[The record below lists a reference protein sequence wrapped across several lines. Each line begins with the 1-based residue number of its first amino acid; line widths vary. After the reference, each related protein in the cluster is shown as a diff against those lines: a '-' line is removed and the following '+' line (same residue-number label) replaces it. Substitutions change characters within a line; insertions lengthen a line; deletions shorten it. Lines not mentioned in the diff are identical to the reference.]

1 MAESKPATST
11 MDVKKIDADTHAVK
25 VICLG
30 DSAVGKSKLANTDF
44 INSRCL
50 FNGVKAYNH
59 FLPFI
64 HLENDLS
71 NFM

>member
-30 DSAVGKSKLANTDF
+30 DSAVGKSKLVKKRYSTDILSTRDEMF
-44 INSRCL
+44 IKRSNSIQP
-50 FNGVKAYNH
+50 
-59 FLPFI
+59 FLIIYTFI
-64 HLENDLS
+64 E
-71 NFM
+71 

>member
-30 DSAVGKSKLANTDF
+30 DSAVGKSKLVKKDTALIFCQLEMF
-44 INSRCL
+44 IKRSNSIQP
-50 FNGVKAYNH
+50 
-59 FLPFI
+59 FLIIYTFI
-64 HLENDLS
+64 E
-71 NFM
+71 